1 LLSDEGKNLE
11 IGAPRNLNMDH
22 QSSPNERPI
31 KPADGRC
38 EYPPENNSKESMI
51 ENLEEP
57 TVQAADL
64 IGSMAKNMDAHQ
76 ATRAADAPNCS
87 SKVPEGKDMNRDN
100 VLPLLELSL
109 KRSRSSVG
117 CANTGQDEQ
126 RNILRRSDL
135 SAFTRCKT

>member
-1 LLSDEGKNLE
+1 MGKDFD
-11 IGAPRNLNMDH
+11 IGAPRNLNMDR

-31 KPADGRC
+31 KPA
-38 EYPPENNSKESMI
+38 ENNSKESMM

-57 TVQAADL
+57 TVRAADL

-76 ATRAADAPNCS
+76 AAKAADAPNCS

-100 VLPLLELSL
+100 VSPLLELSL
-109 KRSRSSVG
+109 KRSRSSAD
-117 CANTGQDEQ
+117 CANTVQDEQ
-126 RNILRRSDL
+126 RNILRRSDP